1 MYVSDLALWLG
12 WAVFYGSIGVSIGFV
27 VLSSRSLRPCDT
39 RNDCSTSDLA
49 THIART
55 GAACRR
61 WLGTRTFLIPRDTGE
76 LRRNA

>member
-39 RNDCSTSDLA
+39 GNDCSTSDLA

-55 GAACRR
+55 GAACRDGSEPGLSLFR
-61 WLGTRTFLIPRDTGE
+61 AIQVS
-76 LRRNA
+76 